1 MDKVKLTIAKWDG
14 HKRTAIAQRT
24 EAAIGGAKKKDL
36 NAMDAY
42 IKVFDRFITDLHR
55 LK

>member
-1 MDKVKLTIAKWDG
+1 MDKVKLIIAKWDG
-14 HKRTAIAQRT
+14 HKQTIAAQRN
-24 EAAIGGAKKKDL
+24 EAAYAGAKKKDL

-42 IKVFDRFITDLHR
+42 IATYGKFIEDLHK